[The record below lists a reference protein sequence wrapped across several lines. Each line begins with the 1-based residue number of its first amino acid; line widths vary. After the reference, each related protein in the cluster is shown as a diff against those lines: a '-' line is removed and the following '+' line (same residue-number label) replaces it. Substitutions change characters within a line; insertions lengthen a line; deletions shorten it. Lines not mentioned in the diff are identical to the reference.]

1 MLDRDKILNYLADQR
16 FDIENMMTLTTDS
29 KEKETLK
36 TELQTVTRLYRTL
49 QFHSEK
55 FAVSE

>member
-1 MLDRDKILNYLADQR
+1 MLDKEKILSYLADQR
-16 FDIENMMTLTTDS
+16 SDIEELMSLTTDS
-29 KEKETLK
+29 KERETLK

>member
-1 MLDRDKILNYLADQR
+1 MLDKEKILNYLAEQR
-16 FDIENMMTLTTDS
+16 SELEMLISLTLD
-29 KEKETLK
+29 EKELQTLE
-36 TELQTVTRLYRTL
+36 TELQTVTKLYRTL